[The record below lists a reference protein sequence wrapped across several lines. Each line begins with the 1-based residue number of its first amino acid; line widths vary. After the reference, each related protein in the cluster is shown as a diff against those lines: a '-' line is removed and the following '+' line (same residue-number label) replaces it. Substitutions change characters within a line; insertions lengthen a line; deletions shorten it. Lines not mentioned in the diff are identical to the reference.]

1 MADWVLIFQ
10 AFVSPTVYATPVVIQ
25 GFENK
30 TLCEQAAETIAGSM
44 RLKDFDCIKIVKKT
58 EHYE

>member
-10 AFVSPTVYATPVVIQ
+10 AFVSPTVYAPPVIIQ
-25 GFENK
+25 DFENR
-30 TLCEQAAETIAGSM
+30 TLCEQAGETLAGSM
-44 RLKDFDCIKIVKKT
+44 RLKDFNCIEIIKKK

>member
-10 AFVSPTVYATPVVIQ
+10 VFVSPTVYAPPVVIQ

-30 TLCEQAAETIAGSM
+30 TLCEQAAESLAGSM
-44 RLKDFDCIKIVKKT
+44 RLKDFNCIKIVKET